1 MANECDFRMRVTGR
15 RRDIEEFLG
24 VIDIFS
30 KNRQDRQIWGVLL
43 TKPEKK
49 DILTQFEKISD
60 DDITTY
66 EIEGFCRWSVY
77 SAMLEGEYTD
87 YEDYKDSKEH
97 NITSLIKESELL
109 NLVIEVYGSEPGLG
123 FEEYFF
129 IKFGKIEMFEAKD
142 FDENN
147 DQTKWSFKSCE
158 DLFINSKV
166 QN

>member
-1 MANECDFRMRVTGR
+1 MANECDFGMRITGR

-30 KNRQDRQIWGVLL
+30 QAKRDRCIRGVLL
-43 TKPEKK
+43 TKSKKK
-49 DILTQFEKISD
+49 DVLTQFEKISD

-77 SAMLEGEYTD
+77 SAMLEGEHTD
-87 YEDYKDSKEH
+87 YQECKDLNDDKV
-97 NITSLIKESELL
+97 TSLLRESELL

-129 IKFGKIEMFEAKD
+129 IKFGQIEMFEAKN

-147 DQTKWSFKSCE
+147 GQITWSFKSCE